1 MPPSKKRSADAV
13 RFGAVMNRLRRER
26 GWTLVRLAAKM
37 NMNPTY
43 LGVLEAGK
51 NMVSLDTLLELAEVF
66 GVEAA
71 EIVREV
77 EQARKPVLIK
87 LVTQE

>member
-1 MPPSKKRSADAV
+1 
-13 RFGAVMNRLRRER
+13 MNRLRRER
-26 GWTLVRLAAKM
+26 GWTLVRLAARL
-37 NMNPTY
+37 NMNATY
-43 LGVLEAGK
+43 LGVLETGK
-51 NMVSLDTLLELAEVF
+51 NTPSLDTLLQLADAF

-71 EIVREV
+71 EMVREV